1 MLIVPVLP
9 VRDIV
14 IFPGVI
20 APLFV
25 GRPKSL
31 KSVEEASI
39 SDKNLLVVAQKD
51 NSADDPSFDDLYSMG
66 TMCHVIQMVR
76 LPDGSTKVLIEGH
89 AKIGRAHV

>member
-1 MLIVPVLP
+1 MPIIPVLP

-25 GRPKSL
+25 GRPHSL
-31 KSVEEASI
+31 KSVEEASV
-39 SDKNLLVVAQKD
+39 SDKNLLVVAQSD
-51 NSADDPSFDDLYSMG
+51 NSSEDPGPDDLYSVG

-76 LPDGSTKVLIEGH
+76 LPDGATKILIEG
-89 AKIGRAHV
+89 